1 MIEEGGPA
9 LEYVP
14 VDSRTNIIVMRWLSF
29 LMERLDTVA
38 IPALLDFYSR
48 IGWLGKDAA
57 TYLASV
63 SEGTK
68 PEAPPDEEALLE
80 EDIEDQELLVK
91 GKTAPSEE
99 DEEEEEVDWR
109 LTPEDHIKCWM
120 FIMEIAGIHVDKNI
134 WCDVDERIS
143 RFERSLADYY
153 RV

>member
-9 LEYVP
+9 LEEVH
-14 VDSRTNIIVMRWLSF
+14 VDSRTNVIVMRWLSF
-29 LMERLDTVA
+29 LMERVDPAA
-38 IPALLDFYSR
+38 IPALFDFYSR
-48 IGWLGKDAA
+48 IGWLGRDAA

-63 SEGTK
+63 IEGTK

-80 EDIEDQELLVK
+80 EDIEDHELLVK
-91 GKTAPSEE
+91 GGTSSSEE
-99 DEEEEEVDWR
+99 AEEEEDDWR

-120 FIMEIAGIHVDKNI
+120 FIMEIAGIRVDKNI

-143 RFERSLADYY
+143 RFERRLADYY